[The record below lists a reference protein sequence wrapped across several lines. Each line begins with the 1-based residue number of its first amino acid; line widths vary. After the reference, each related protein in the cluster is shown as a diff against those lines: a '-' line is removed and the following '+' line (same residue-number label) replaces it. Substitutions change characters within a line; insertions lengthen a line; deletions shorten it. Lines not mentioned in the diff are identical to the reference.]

1 MKKGTCVLFCFMTQE
16 DISENFS
23 ESYNFKNL
31 KFEKFGKSQLKMV
44 SLGLIQVSFEDLWSN
59 EEINTDLNK

>member
-1 MKKGTCVLFCFMTQE
+1 MKKGMHVLFCFMTWK

-44 SLGLIQVSFEDLWSN
+44 SLGLI
-59 EEINTDLNK
+59 